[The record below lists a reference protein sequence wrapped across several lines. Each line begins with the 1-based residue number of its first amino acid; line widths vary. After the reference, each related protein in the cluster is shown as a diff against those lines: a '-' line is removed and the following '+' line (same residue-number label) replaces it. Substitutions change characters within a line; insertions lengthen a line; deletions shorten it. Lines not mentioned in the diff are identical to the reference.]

1 MRRIFV
7 VLNIFRNIVFQDQVL
22 HEWIHEKE
30 CPVGEP
36 TFYSRFCE
44 TACSNPCLWNF
55 GRQRY
60 CPLAI
65 VYSQIMRNPSLG
77 GWEWHDS
84 SLLVGMDGGSVLDK
98 WGRDEGKRV
107 EAALLP
113 RTASPVVMS
122 PDAPGQVDDYNLS
135 LLPST
140 STILCMYIFFMFSRA
155 GFRY

>member
-7 VLNIFRNIVFQDQVL
+7 VLNIFGNIAFQAQVP
-22 HEWIHEKE
+22 HEWIPERE
-30 CPVGEP
+30 CPAGEP

-44 TACSNPCLWNF
+44 TACVKSVPVEFWSPTVFSSCNRLLTNNEKSF
-55 GRQRY
+55 
-60 CPLAI
+60 
-65 VYSQIMRNPSLG
+65 LG
-77 GWEWHDS
+77 GREWHDS
-84 SLLVGMDGGSVLDK
+84 SLLVGMDGGSVFDK

-113 RTASPVVMS
+113 RTASLVVMS